1 MAGTQTLEQLV
12 VLVSVSESLLLLSD
26 LDRRTVRPSLFLV
39 MDKETLMSVA

>member
-26 LDRRTVRPSLFLV
+26 PDRRTGQLDPHCSLSWTE
-39 MDKETLMSVA
+39 KH